1 MPSFLA
7 KILTFYL
14 DRDIKMLD
22 IPGAEDK
29 DGEAGPDDRKS
40 AAHGWARD
48 EC

>member
-22 IPGAEDK
+22 ILGAVDK
-29 DGEAGPDDRKS
+29 DGEVGLDDRKS
-40 AAHGWARD
+40 AAHEWARD